1 MLRSSAVSAARADPP
16 TRSRHVQTVQ
26 HTSGSCHWLLMIIH
40 GSTGADRAGGSLRV
54 KEYLLESLQHLDTI
68 SEDSVG
74 EEEGVEEVNGEEPEI
89 CQPLKQ
95 SLGSSVAYLWNL
107 AVVEAPT
114 KSRGENIFGLRDLLN
129 YKYLIF
135 KCFETLP
142 DIYVIFEERGV
153 TPYALGH

>member
-1 MLRSSAVSAARADPP
+1 
-16 TRSRHVQTVQ
+16 
-26 HTSGSCHWLLMIIH
+26 MIIH
-40 GSTGADRAGGSLRV
+40 GSTGADRAGGSVGV

-107 AVVEAPT
+107 AVVETPT
-114 KSRGENIFGLRDLLN
+114 KSRDENIFGCDSSPGSPNVRPSVCLSICTSQLQ
-129 YKYLIF
+129 
-135 KCFETLP
+135 
-142 DIYVIFEERGV
+142 
-153 TPYALGH
+153 